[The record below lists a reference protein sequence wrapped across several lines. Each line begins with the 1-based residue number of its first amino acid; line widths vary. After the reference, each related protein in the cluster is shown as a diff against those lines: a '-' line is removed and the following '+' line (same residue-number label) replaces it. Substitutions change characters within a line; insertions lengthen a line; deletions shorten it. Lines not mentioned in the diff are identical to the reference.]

1 MDTNTII
8 GTDAP
13 ASYALERSAPADT
26 PAYLSTHDA
35 AAVLRKLRQPKTNDT
50 DTPDPS
56 ARAMTA
62 APEAGHSASL
72 RAFTPVFDGL
82 RTRVNAL
89 MESTAA
95 DAADDAAP
103 GPRVKPG
110 DAQDPGAR
118 TEGTDPGATELSPIK
133 PPRSWTKE
141 DKELFASLPRATQE
155 RLAERE
161 RSREGDFLRRQNK
174 AAEKLKG
181 LSAKEQAVELARQT
195 YEAALPQ
202 LLQTLQQQQA
212 GEFADIKSMADVERL
227 AREDWP
233 RYLLW
238 DLQQKKVAEVSQHM
252 LAAQHRQAQEKLT
265 QFVEFAKRQDDLFKE
280 KVPDMVDETKAAELQ
295 KQALAV
301 LGDLGFDEA
310 ELIPLWNGHKELS
323 LRDHRLQLLIRDAT
337 LWREAQA
344 KARAAAVKPVPP
356 VQRPGAATSRHGRS
370 ARPAPHPTARTD
382 RLAPRRRGTRPRAP
396 RGGPVT
402 HGLSWP
408 GSTRP
413 SILLA
418 KKMDPRVK
426 PAGDGSVR

>member
-1 MDTNTII
+1 MDANID
-8 GTDAP
+8 TDTVGSPTAP
-13 ASYALERSAPADT
+13 YALEISAPADT

-35 AAVLRKLRQPKTNDT
+35 AAVLRKLRQPKTNET
-50 DTPDPS
+50 DTTDS
-56 ARAMTA
+56 ARAAAA
-62 APEAGHSASL
+62 APEPGHSASL

-103 GPRVKPG
+103 V
-110 DAQDPGAR
+110 DAQDPGAK
-118 TEGTDPGATELSPIK
+118 TEGTDPGAAELSPIE

-141 DKELFASLPRATQE
+141 DKELFTNLPRATQE

-161 RSREGDFLRRQNK
+161 RSREGDFLRRQNE

-181 LSAKEQAVELARQT
+181 LAAKEQAVELARQT

-280 KVPDMVDETKAAELQ
+280 KVPDMADDTKAAELQ
-295 KQALAV
+295 KHALAV

-310 ELIPLWNGHKELS
+310 ELVPLWNGHKELS

-344 KARAAAVKPVPP
+344 KAKAAAVKPVPP
-356 VQRPGAATSRHGRS
+356 VQRPGAATPRQGTDE
-370 ARPAPHPTARTD
+370 ARVQHLTQRLEQTGSLRDAAALLRAR
-382 RLAPRRRGTRPRAP
+382 RAATR
-396 RGGPVT
+396 
-402 HGLSWP
+402 
-408 GSTRP
+408 
-413 SILLA
+413 
-418 KKMDPRVK
+418 
-426 PAGDGSVR
+426 

>member
-1 MDTNTII
+1 MDVA
-8 GTDAP
+8 TDTGAP
-13 ASYALERSAPADT
+13 APTALELTAPADT
-26 PAYLSTHDA
+26 PAYLSTHGA

-62 APEAGHSASL
+62 APEPGHSASK
-72 RAFTPVFDGL
+72 
-82 RTRVNAL
+82 TRVNAL
-89 MESTAA
+89 MESTAV

-103 GPRVKPG
+103 V
-110 DAQDPGAR
+110 DAQDPGAK
-118 TEGTDPGATELSPIK
+118 TEGTDPGATELSPIE

-141 DKELFASLPRATQE
+141 DKELFTGLPRATQE

-161 RSREGDFLRRQNK
+161 RSREGDFLRRQNE

-181 LSAKEQAVELARQT
+181 LAAKEQAVEQARQT

-238 DLQQKKVAEVSQHM
+238 DLQQKKIADVTQHM
-252 LAAQHRQAQEKLT
+252 LAAQHRQVQEKLG
-265 QFVEFAKRQDDLFKE
+265 QFTEFAKRQDDLFKE
-280 KVPDMVDETKAAELQ
+280 KVPDMVDEAKAAELQ
-295 KQALAV
+295 RRALAV
-301 LGDLGFDEA
+301 LGDLGFSEA
-310 ELIPLWNGHKELS
+310 ELVPLWNGHKELS

-344 KARAAAVKPVPP
+344 KAKAAAVKPVPP
-356 VQRPGAATSRHGRS
+356 VQRPGAATPRQGTDE
-370 ARPAPHPTARTD
+370 ARVQHLTQRLEQTGALRDAAALVRAR
-382 RLAPRRRGTRPRAP
+382 RAA
-396 RGGPVT
+396 R
-402 HGLSWP
+402 
-408 GSTRP
+408 
-413 SILLA
+413 
-418 KKMDPRVK
+418 
-426 PAGDGSVR
+426 

>member
-1 MDTNTII
+1 MDTQINV
-8 GTDAP
+8 GADAP
-13 ASYALERSAPADT
+13 APYALELTAPADT

-62 APEAGHSASL
+62 APKPGHSASL

-89 MESTAA
+89 MESTAV

-103 GPRVKPG
+103 V
-110 DAQDPGAR
+110 DAQDPGAK
-118 TEGTDPGATELSPIK
+118 TEGTDPGATELSPIE

-141 DKELFASLPRATQE
+141 DKELFTGLPRATQE

-161 RSREGDFLRRQNK
+161 RSREGGFLRRQNE

-181 LSAKEQAVELARQT
+181 LAAKEQAVEQARQT

-238 DLQQKKVAEVSQHM
+238 DLQQKKIAEVTQHM

-265 QFVEFAKRQDDLFKE
+265 QFAEFAKRQDDLFKE
-280 KVPDMVDETKAAELQ
+280 KVPDMADDAKAAELQ
-295 KQALAV
+295 KKALVV
-301 LGDLGFDEA
+301 LSDLGFEEA
-310 ELIPLWNGHKELS
+310 ELVPLWNGQKELS

-337 LWREAQA
+337 LWREAEKKA
-344 KARAAAVKPVPP
+344 KAAAVKPVPP
-356 VQRPGAATSRHGRS
+356 VQRPGAATPRQGTDE
-370 ARPAPHPTARTD
+370 ARVQHLTQRLEQTGSLRDAAALVRAR
-382 RLAPRRRGTRPRAP
+382 RAAA
-396 RGGPVT
+396 R
-402 HGLSWP
+402 
-408 GSTRP
+408 
-413 SILLA
+413 
-418 KKMDPRVK
+418 
-426 PAGDGSVR
+426 